1 MNYTKKFI
9 LTIHMTILTIFGLI
23 VFIYSVVIHEVS
35 HGFAAQAL
43 GDDTARLMGRLS
55 LNPLKHIDIFGSVI
69 LPLLLLFAG
78 SPFLFGYAKPVP
90 YNPQNLRDQKYGPI
104 KVALAGPAS
113 NIFLALVFGLMLRFF
128 PDFLPATLIPQ
139 LFAMI
144 VAINL
149 VLAIFNLFPIPPL
162 DGHWVLMTLLPA
174 RYHAFKA
181 WLYRY
186 SIFLFI
192 IFLILIYPIL
202 FPVIP
207 WLFRLIT
214 GLKF

>member
-1 MNYTKKFI
+1 
-9 LTIHMTILTIFGLI
+9 MTILAIFGLV

-35 HGFAAQAL
+35 HGFVAQSL
-43 GDDTARLMGRLS
+43 RDDTARLMGRLS
-55 LNPLKHIDIFGSVI
+55 LNPLKHIDIFGSIV
-69 LPLLLLFAG
+69 LPLLLLLGG

-113 NIFLALVFGLMLRFF
+113 NLFLALVFGLMLRFF

-149 VLAIFNLFPIPPL
+149 VLAVFNLFPIPPL

-174 RYHAFKA
+174 RFHAFKA
-181 WLYRY
+181 FLYRY
-186 SIFLFI
+186 SIFLFV

-202 FPVIP
+202 FPVVP
-207 WLFRLIT
+207 WLFHLIT
-214 GLKF
+214 GLNF

>member
-1 MNYTKKFI
+1 
-9 LTIHMTILTIFGLI
+9 MTILTIFGLI

-35 HGFAAQAL
+35 HGFVAQSL

-55 LNPLKHIDIFGSVI
+55 LNPLKHIDIFGSIV
-69 LPLLLLFAG
+69 LPLLLLFSG

-113 NIFLALVFGLMLRFF
+113 NLFLALVFGLMLRFF

-149 VLAIFNLFPIPPL
+149 VLAVFNLFPIPPL

-174 RYHAFKA
+174 RYNAFKA
-181 WLYRY
+181 FLYRY

-202 FPVIP
+202 FPVVP
-207 WLFRLIT
+207 GLFHLIT
-214 GLKF
+214 GLNF

>member
-1 MNYTKKFI
+1 
-9 LTIHMTILTIFGLI
+9 MTTLTIFGLV

-43 GDDTARLMGRLS
+43 GDDTARAMGRLS
-55 LNPLKHIDIFGSVI
+55 LNPLKHIDIFGSIV
-69 LPLLLLFAG
+69 LPLLLLFSG
-78 SPFLFGYAKPVP
+78 SPFVFGYAKPVP
-90 YNPQNLRDQKYGPI
+90 YDPRNLRDQKYGPI
-104 KVALAGPAS
+104 KVAMVGPAS
-113 NIFLALVFGLMLRFF
+113 NIFIALVFGVMLRFF
-128 PDFLPATLIPQ
+128 PDILPATIIPQ

-186 SIFLFI
+186 SIFLFL
-192 IFLILIYPIL
+192 IFLVFIYPII
-202 FPVIP
+202 FPIIP

-214 GLKF
+214 GLNF

>member
-1 MNYTKKFI
+1 MSA
-9 LTIHMTILTIFGLI
+9 TILLFGFV

-55 LNPLKHIDIFGSVI
+55 LNPIKHIDIFGSVI
-69 LPLLLLFAG
+69 LPLFLWVAG

-90 YNPQNLRDQKYGPI
+90 YDPRNLRDQKYGPI

-113 NIFLALVFGLMLRFF
+113 NLSVAVVFGLMLRFF
-128 PDFLPATLIPQ
+128 PDALPATIIPQ
-139 LFAMI
+139 LFALI

-174 RYHAFKA
+174 RYHAFKSF
-181 WLYRY
+181 LYRY
-186 SIFLFI
+186 SIFIFL
-192 IFLILIYPIL
+192 IFLILIYPIV
-202 FPVIP
+202 FPVVP
-207 WLFRLIT
+207 WLFHLIT
-214 GLKF
+214 GLNF